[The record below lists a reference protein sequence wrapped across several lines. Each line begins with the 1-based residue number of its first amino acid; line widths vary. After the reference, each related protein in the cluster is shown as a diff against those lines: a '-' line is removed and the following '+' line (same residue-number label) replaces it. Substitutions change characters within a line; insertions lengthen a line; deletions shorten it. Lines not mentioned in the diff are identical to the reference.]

1 MFQTK
6 DVEVHFTIG
15 ESLVLC
21 CQSIWSPEARNA
33 WTTLPNA
40 YLPETLQNQTT
51 DNLEWL
57 LDELLKLAKST
68 HPNSKQASCIWLLAV
83 IKGNG
88 DKKPIK
94 QQIQHIQDVFM
105 NLLCENNGKGTVL
118 LEIMS

>member
-33 WTTLPNA
+33 WTTLPTN
-40 YLPETLQNQTT
+40 YIPETSQTQSD
-51 DNLEWL
+51 DNLNWL

-88 DKKPIK
+88 DKEPIRQK
-94 QQIQHIQDVFM
+94 IQQIQNVFM
-105 NLLCENNGKGTVL
+105 ELLRESNGKTF
-118 LEIMS
+118 S